1 MHPRCPPA
9 RFDDIVADIYRAAA
23 GELPWG
29 QPFDAMSDVLQA
41 WGVYMHGVRLADGVV
56 AFAYEVGGF
65 PPEAALEY
73 LRKFHQID
81 PRMAFLV
88 PLAPGQWASCHEHFD
103 ADYVAADPFYQD
115 FLIPVGGRYCSGAK
129 VYQDDELMVLL
140 GVHRAVG
147 TPPLEADN
155 LALVRRFGEHIRI
168 ALGLWRRQ
176 RELLKITLAG
186 NALLD
191 RLTAPILLVDEQL
204 QVHYANAA
212 ATRLL
217 AQDSRLSLVGG
228 TLACQQRGGSNALML
243 ALRRIQLGGAAS
255 YRAGEPPDERAVVHA
270 GDGAG
275 RPPLMLMLSAL
286 RPGETLGAFG
296 LRALAM
302 VLVHD
307 AAAGKQVDPLV
318 AAEAYGLTPAE
329 SAVAAGI
336 AAGRTVQAIADQHEV
351 AVTTVRTQ
359 LSAVMSK
366 MGVKRQSE
374 VVGALAPMALLARA
388 PNPAPGP
395 ALG

>member
-23 GELPWG
+23 GEVPWG
-29 QPFDAMSDVLQA
+29 QPFDAISEVLQA
-41 WGVYMHGVRLADGVV
+41 WGVYMHGVRLPDGAV

-65 PPEAALEY
+65 PAEAALEY
-73 LRKFHQID
+73 VRKFHQID
-81 PRMAFLV
+81 PRMAFLA

-103 ADYVAADPFYQD
+103 ADFVAADPFYQD

-129 VYQDDELMVLL
+129 VFQDDELMVLM

-147 TPPLEADN
+147 TPPLEPEN
-155 LALVRRFGEHIRI
+155 LALVGRFGEHIRI
-168 ALGLWRRQ
+168 AMGLWRRQ
-176 RELLKITLAG
+176 RELLKVTLAG

-191 RLTAPILLVDEQL
+191 RLSAPILLVDEQL
-204 QVHYANAA
+204 QVHYTNAA

-217 AQDSRLSLVGG
+217 ASDRRLSLVGG
-228 TLACQQRGGSNALML
+228 TLACQQRGGGNALML
-243 ALRRIQLGGAAS
+243 ALRQIQLGGAAS
-255 YRAGEPPDERAVVHA
+255 YRAGMRDERAVVRA

-275 RPPLMLMLSAL
+275 RPPLLLLLSAL
-286 RPGETLGAFG
+286 RPGETMGAFG

-307 AAAGKQVDPLV
+307 PAAEREVDPLV

-329 SAVAAGI
+329 SAVAAAI
-336 AAGRTVQAIADQHEV
+336 AAGRTVQEIASRHQV
-351 AVTTVRTQ
+351 ALSTVRTQ
-359 LSAVMSK
+359 LGAVMSK
-366 MGVKRQSE
+366 MGVSRQSD

-388 PNPAPGP
+388 PGQ
-395 ALG
+395 ALD